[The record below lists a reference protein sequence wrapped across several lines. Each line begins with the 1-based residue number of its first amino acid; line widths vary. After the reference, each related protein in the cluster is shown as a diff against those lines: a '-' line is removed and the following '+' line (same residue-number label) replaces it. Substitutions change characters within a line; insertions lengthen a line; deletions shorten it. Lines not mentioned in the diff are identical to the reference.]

1 MAPFFYKLI
10 MYGIYNYDEED
21 YRQERDSFIREAQ
34 QEVWDLWR
42 ERFLVHNKEL
52 DDKLKL
58 RLIEIV
64 EEWTGHPF
72 DLDIEVPPRS

>member
-1 MAPFFYKLI
+1 VF
-10 MYGIYNYDEED
+10 GIYNYDEDD
-21 YRQERDSFIREAQ
+21 YSHERDSFIQEAQ

-58 RLIEIV
+58 RLIEII

-72 DLDIEVPPRS
+72 DLDIEVPPRSPI

>member
-1 MAPFFYKLI
+1 
-10 MYGIYNYDEED
+10 MYGIYNYDEDD
-21 YRQERDSFIREAQ
+21 YIQERDSFIQEAQ

-58 RLIEIV
+58 RLIEII

-72 DLDIEVPPRS
+72 ALDIEVPPRSPNN